1 MRTRWLTS
9 LTIAT
14 LSLGHSQTARACSPQ
29 CASAVRVPAQTSMP
43 ANLVEFEVTLAD
55 PVTLVL
61 HTATGEAV
69 PAHVEPRGPDR
80 VFVPDAPVAPG
91 TELVLTYSVCP
102 GNERP
107 GVRQQAFVV
116 TEAVEPAVRAA
127 SLEIL
132 ERGIVFGG
140 LEKREAA
147 FVRVRYDAPV
157 GTGAEHLM
165 THVARV
171 DGHVT
176 PVLSSGGM
184 LTIEL
189 QTQCR
194 PGFEDFV
201 EGMCGGI
208 FSAPPGVHTLEV
220 ESHRLGDVVD
230 PPPVQ
235 MSIETVCPGDASA
248 TAEEDDAPDVTEVDA
263 GSESNGPVTTDAAV
277 LPEPKITDA
286 LGTTG
291 VRVEDASIGSWGC
304 ALRGSG
310 PAGHRLGVALGLLA
324 MGALA
329 RRRR

>member
-55 PVTLVL
+55 PVTLEL

-69 PAHVEPRGPDR
+69 PGHVEPRGPDR

-91 TELVLTYSVCP
+91 TELVLAYSVCP
-102 GNERP
+102 GNEP
-107 GVRQQAFVV
+107 PAVRQQAFVV
-116 TEAVEPAVRAA
+116 TKAVEPEVRTA

-157 GTGAEHLM
+157 GAGAEHLM
-165 THVARV
+165 RYVARV

-176 PVLSSGGM
+176 PVHSSSGM

-189 QTQCR
+189 ETQCR

-248 TAEEDDAPDVTEVDA
+248 TAEEDDEPDVSEVDA
-263 GSESNGPVTTDAAV
+263 GSG
-277 LPEPKITDA
+277 
-286 LGTTG
+286 G
-291 VRVEDASIGSWGC
+291 
-304 ALRGSG
+304 
-310 PAGHRLGVALGLLA
+310 
-324 MGALA
+324 
-329 RRRR
+329 